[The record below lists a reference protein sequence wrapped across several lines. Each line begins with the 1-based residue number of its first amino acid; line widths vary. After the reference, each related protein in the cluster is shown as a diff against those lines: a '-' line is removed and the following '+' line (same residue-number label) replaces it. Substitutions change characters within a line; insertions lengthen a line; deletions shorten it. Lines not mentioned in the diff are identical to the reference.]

1 MTHSTEF
8 GQRRMAETAGGEKY
22 EAFFPAEMPLSV
34 DLSKRTVGLLAEA
47 EAAVGRL
54 EGTGR
59 LLSNPNLLIRPYL
72 FQEAVSSTRIE
83 GTLTT
88 LGESFLAEVADVTQ
102 GPDTEE
108 VLNYVRAMTDGVAL
122 LEQSNS
128 FGLDMMCRLHEV
140 LLAGVRGRNRNPGQV
155 RTTQNWIGPP
165 NAKIKEA
172 SFVPPPPEEV
182 GRLLDDW
189 IRFATGNSDIPV
201 LIQSGMLHYQFE
213 TIHPYDDGNGR
224 LGRLLI
230 VLHFIYRKR
239 LSRPFLYLSSYFED
253 ERPEYIAWLN
263 SVRQQGDLDGW
274 VGFYLKGVIRE
285 AEDALGRMRQLID
298 MRESYRERI
307 LSSIRGGTAI
317 AICDQIFANPIL
329 TASRV
334 VGSLHVST
342 PTALAALEKMME
354 LRILEEMEPG
364 PRKQRRFVAEEVM
377 SILDDDW
384 GMNRSLILG
393 LGDY

>member
-22 EAFFPAEMPLSV
+22 EAFFPHEMPLSV

-59 LLSNPNLLIRPYL
+59 LLPNPNLLIRPYL
-72 FQEAVSSTRIE
+72 FREAVSSTRIE
-83 GTLTT
+83 GTQTT

-122 LEQSNS
+122 LEQSRS
-128 FGLDMMCRLHEV
+128 FDLDMMCRLHAV

-165 NAKIKEA
+165 KTKIKEA

-189 IRFATGNSDIPV
+189 IRFAAGNSDIPV

-253 ERPEYIAWLN
+253 ERPEYIGWLN
-263 SVRQQGDLDGW
+263 LVRERGDLDGW

-285 AEDALGRMRQLID
+285 AEDARDRMGKLVD
-298 MRESYRERI
+298 MRESYRKRI

-317 AICDQIFANPIL
+317 ELCDQIFANPIL
-329 TASRV
+329 TARRV
-334 VGSLHVST
+334 VDSLHVST
-342 PTALAALEKMME
+342 PAALAALEKMME
-354 LRILEEMEPG
+354 LGILEEMEPG

-377 SILDDDW
+377 SIVDDD
-384 GMNRSLILG
+384 
-393 LGDY
+393 